1 MKYFDIHE
9 MIEKSRLTQEIRV
22 ALGGIC
28 DLHNHLNDIRNMN
41 EATYL
46 CFVHLFVIDLQPHL
60 ESFLLLC
67 RSVTACFLGYS
78 RAAGKGLQLGRTYLW
93 RG

>member
-9 MIEKSRLTQEIRV
+9 MIEKSHLTQEIRV
-22 ALGGIC
+22 ALDGVC

-46 CFVHLFVIDLQPHL
+46 CFVHLFGIDLQPHL
-60 ESFLLLC
+60 ESFSLLFLLLSFGHGLLLRLFESC
-67 RSVTACFLGYS
+67 R
-78 RAAGKGLQLGRTYLW
+78 
-93 RG
+93 